1 MERIGG
7 ILYFCKAAFYKN
19 RKNAKYD
26 FIKWSIMNVLYPCVI
41 LLIISI
47 LFLRSMEKVVPW
59 VST

>member
-1 MERIGG
+1 M
-7 ILYFCKAAFYKN
+7 YFCKAAFYKN

-26 FIKWSIMNVLYPCVI
+26 FIKWSIMNELYPCVI

>member
-1 MERIGG
+1 MLLFLLI
-7 ILYFCKAAFYKN
+7 IL
-19 RKNAKYD
+19 
-26 FIKWSIMNVLYPCVI
+26 IMNELYPCVI